1 MTTIDRQPL
10 RNGRRFHLYP
20 MFRVAAILDDAD
32 DTCTALDALER
43 AGVDVSTVDLLTGRE
58 GARALDRT
66 GRRHGWGARLLR
78 LLQRGAYEGEALEA
92 HEHALE
98 DGRNV
103 IFVPARGN
111 ADSYRVAE
119 ILRAAGGHYILH
131 FHPWHVALP

>member
-10 RNGRRFHLYP
+10 RNAHRFTLYP

-32 DTCTALDALER
+32 DTRTALDTLEQ
-43 AGVDVSTVDLLTGRE
+43 AGVDLSTVDLLTGRE
-58 GARALDRT
+58 EARALGRT
-66 GRRHGWGARLLR
+66 GRRRGWGARLLR
-78 LLQRGAYEGEALEA
+78 SLQRGAYEGEALQA

-111 ADSYRVAE
+111 AESYRVAE
-119 ILRAAGGHYILH
+119 ILRTAGGQHILH